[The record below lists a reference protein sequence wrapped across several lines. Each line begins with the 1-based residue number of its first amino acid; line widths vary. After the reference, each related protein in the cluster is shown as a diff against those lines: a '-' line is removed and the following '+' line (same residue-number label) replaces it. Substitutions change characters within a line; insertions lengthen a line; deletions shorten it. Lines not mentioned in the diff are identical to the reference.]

1 MERTLMDAGGDTAF
15 NRPGGIP
22 GRDRP
27 GRSAV
32 RAFASGLVLLGA
44 PALLAGCDDDN
55 GTGPMMEETTF
66 EVRVENVSQ
75 AYDYTSTGIFNT
87 PVGAES
93 PGPLPPGGSYEFTF
107 DAGPGSRVSFATM
120 FVQSNDLF
128 YAPRGDGITLF
139 DEMGMAVSGDIT
151 DQIYLWD
158 AGTELNQEP
167 GLGTD
172 QAPRQAGADTG
183 PADTDSNVRMAENTF
198 GNLPVVE
205 DAIQVT
211 LSHLGGTEFKIRIA
225 NVAADETLMTSDGGF
240 APVLLAP
247 GAWTVGTEGDALFTE
262 GQPDRGLGLE
272 ALAEDGAVAGLNDEL
287 EVRTGLTSPIAP
299 GVFAVHAGSSILF
312 LSGSVDRG
320 EGLEALAEDGD
331 PSGLSAAV
339 AARADVTESGVFNT
353 PEGASGPGPAFPGDA
368 YVFSVTAMPGDRLSL
383 ATMLVQSNDLFF
395 APAEDGIALFD
406 AGGIPQSGDITGTIL
421 LWDAGTEVNEV
432 PGVGP
437 NQAPRQGGADTGA
450 DENGDVRQVNDGHI
464 YPTVDQIV
472 RVTISPISS

>member
-1 MERTLMDAGGDTAF
+1 MERTQKDTGA
-15 NRPGGIP
+15 NTAPKRPGIDP
-22 GRDRP
+22 GR
-27 GRSAV
+27 GKATRSGP
-32 RAFASGLVLLGA
+32 RALASGLFLLGA
-44 PALLAGCDDDN
+44 WTLVAACDDDN
-55 GTGPMMEETTF
+55 GTGPMTEETTF

-75 AYDYTSTGIFNT
+75 AYDYTSTGIFHT

-93 PGPLPPGGSYEFTF
+93 PGPLAPGGSYEFTF

-128 YAPRGDGITLF
+128 YAPRGDGLTLF
-139 DEMGMAVSGDIT
+139 DEMGMPVSGDIT

-167 GLGTD
+167 GLGAD

-183 PADTDSNVRMAENTF
+183 PADANTNVRMADNAF
-198 GNLPVVE
+198 GNLPAVE

-225 NVAADETLMTSDGGF
+225 NVATDEILMTSDGGSS
-240 APVLLAP
+240 PVLLAP
-247 GAWTVGTEGDALFTE
+247 GVWTVGPEANALFTE

-272 ALAEDGAVAGLNDEL
+272 ALAEDGAVAGLHDAL
-287 EVRTGLTSPIAP
+287 KARTGLTSPIAP
-299 GVFAVHAGSSILF
+299 GVYAVHSGSSVLF
-312 LSGSVDRG
+312 ASGSGDRG

-331 PSGLSAAV
+331 PSGLAAAV
-339 AARADVTESGVFNT
+339 ASRAGVTDSGVFST
-353 PEGASGPGPAFPGDA
+353 PEGASGPAPAFPGDA
-368 YVFSVTAMPGDRLSL
+368 YVFYVAAVPGDRLSL

-395 APAEDGIALFD
+395 APAEAGIALFD
-406 AGGIPQSGDITGTIL
+406 AGGIPQNGDITGMIL

-432 PGVGP
+432 PGVGL
-437 NQAPRQGGADTGA
+437 NQAPRQGGPDTGA

-464 YPTVDQIV
+464 YPTVDQVV
-472 RVTISPISS
+472 RITISPISS